1 MLNINKGLSMAL
13 IILADDDRNVRE
25 FVAFLL
31 EEKGH
36 TCLAYSNG
44 DDALDALRNEP
55 ETDLL
60 VSDIA
65 MPTGDG
71 RDLLESIRNGPP
83 RMRAMPVLLISG
95 LVPEHLM
102 EEIVEDEL
110 CRFLQKP
117 FRPGQLYD
125 IVDAFTAT
133 SGKTA

>member
-1 MLNINKGLSMAL
+1 MAL

-44 DDALDALRNEP
+44 DDALDALRKEP
-55 ETDLL
+55 EADLL

-65 MPTGDG
+65 MPAGDG
-71 RDLLESIRNGPP
+71 RDLLESLRNGPP
-83 RMRAMPVLLISG
+83 RLRGVPVLLISG

-102 EEIVEDEL
+102 EDLVDDDL

-117 FRPGQLYD
+117 FSPDQLYEV
-125 IVDAFTAT
+125 VDAFTAA
-133 SGKTA
+133 SGNAE

>member
-1 MLNINKGLSMAL
+1 MSESLW
-13 IILADDDRNVRE
+13 R
-25 FVAFLL
+25 FFL

-71 RDLLESIRNGPP
+71 RDLLESIPP
-83 RMRAMPVLLISG
+83 TG
-95 LVPEHLM
+95 
-102 EEIVEDEL
+102 
-110 CRFLQKP
+110 
-117 FRPGQLYD
+117 RP
-125 IVDAFTAT
+125 A
-133 SGKTA
+133 